1 MRLSTGGTTLRGDLR
16 LDQRGATL
24 TGSLVLESSDG
35 PPVAIQDGRV
45 DPDGTVEFAVD
56 APEAIRFTGRRDG
69 SEFAGQARLDRRRSV
84 GWTAQRL
91 PEGAEFYAALPRF
104 RMVQVTLGRNLSE
117 LRLPGP
123 WVEAAGN
130 ESGAADRAAALA
142 TAAGLTPIPADS
154 IRDYGFLPALG
165 LARRD
170 QLVPALIQALI
181 AIRAELPAGERAR
194 FDAFFRPRRV
204 WLVDLHAAAL
214 DGARLRFRQLSWEDA
229 GPALAAA
236 GLLPTD
242 LPPGVAVIPTAL
254 YRLATLREQDSVAFQ
269 SARERLSLGGTA
281 SAQRAEALLDGY
293 RDGADWQAQA
303 LAFLLSATWV
313 QGPRGPTSPAGL
325 MREAHGRPD
334 LPIPAIQPRYFGIPE
349 AVPTVGVPGEVV
361 DRIVA
366 AENWAAEQWAEYRG
380 PAAVLNVIR
389 RLRLGIGIN
398 TTLEADGPWI
408 VTSVAREAAGSP
420 AGFLES
426 VDAIVEDPGA
436 PPLFAVATAMH
447 EWQHLLMERHRLA
460 LATGGSFQSDG
471 AGLWYTPS
479 DLFLAEG
486 LSEWETGRMLAPL
499 LARTPIIGV
508 GDAQKLAVLESRNP
522 ADPHVL
528 GLQMMRALATALG
541 NPATVR
547 ALVLAHGDDPFAV
560 AAAVPGWRRVDTP
573 DRVLPA
579 RGQRRLIP
587 ETTFSIEDGVGDVIG
602 TRILVVADTTS
613 GG

>member
-1 MRLSTGGTTLRGDLR
+1 
-16 LDQRGATL
+16 
-24 TGSLVLESSDG
+24 
-35 PPVAIQDGRV
+35 
-45 DPDGTVEFAVD
+45 
-56 APEAIRFTGRRDG
+56 
-69 SEFAGQARLDRRRSV
+69 
-84 GWTAQRL
+84 
-91 PEGAEFYAALPRF
+91 
-104 RMVQVTLGRNLSE
+104 
-117 LRLPGP
+117 
-123 WVEAAGN
+123 
-130 ESGAADRAAALA
+130 
-142 TAAGLTPIPADS
+142 
-154 IRDYGFLPALG
+154 
-165 LARRD
+165 
-170 QLVPALIQALI
+170 
-181 AIRAELPAGERAR
+181 
-194 FDAFFRPRRV
+194 
-204 WLVDLHAAAL
+204 
-214 DGARLRFRQLSWEDA
+214 
-229 GPALAAA
+229 
-236 GLLPTD
+236 
-242 LPPGVAVIPTAL
+242 
-254 YRLATLREQDSVAFQ
+254 
-269 SARERLSLGGTA
+269 
-281 SAQRAEALLDGY
+281 
-293 RDGADWQAQA
+293 
-303 LAFLLSATWV
+303 
-313 QGPRGPTSPAGL
+313 
-325 MREAHGRPD
+325 
-334 LPIPAIQPRYFGIPE
+334 
-349 AVPTVGVPGEVV
+349 VPTVGVPGEVV

-479 DLFLAEG
+479 DLFLGEG